1 VKEDVGVSFMFEVYY
16 KPPADAATEA
26 ALTERVTALGGRLD
40 YREDAT
46 GWVGIC
52 LTYEFDSLDTAQR
65 AADTLRQLGE
75 HVEGP
80 TDYGP

>member
-1 VKEDVGVSFMFEVYY
+1 VVAVSFMFDVYY
-16 KPPADAATEA
+16 KPPADPRKEE

-40 YREDAT
+40 YREDAN
-46 GWVGIC
+46 GRGLSGIC
-52 LTYEFDSLDTAQR
+52 LTYEFDSLDSAQR
-65 AADTLRQLGE
+65 AATTLRQLGE